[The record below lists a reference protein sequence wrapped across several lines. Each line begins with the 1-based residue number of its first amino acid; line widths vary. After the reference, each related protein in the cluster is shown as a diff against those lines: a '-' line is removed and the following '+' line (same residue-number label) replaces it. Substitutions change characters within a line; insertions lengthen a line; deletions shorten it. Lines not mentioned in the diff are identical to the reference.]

1 MMIASSIYPCQT
13 PGPES
18 PSPRVLRIY
27 LSLTSP
33 NTHHPTPN
41 TQQHPYLSTLAT
53 QQIPREGT
61 WTESRKNIPT
71 CLDLNPT
78 FETHPYAHGTDRTEY
93 ILDGWMDTPH
103 VSALALA
110 HDLPASTRIDV
121 IGFAGSCSLDLRI
134 ENFNT
139 SFLFLLHP
147 RHMDWSVERMLYF
160 L

>member
-121 IGFAGSCSLDLRI
+121 IDSLARFLVHLDLRI
-134 ENFNT
+134 STLPF
-139 SFLFLLHP
+139 FFIL
-147 RHMDWSVERMLYF
+147 DICWSTGRM
-160 L
+160 